1 MAMASSPPSPRY
13 GEGGVALASTAHEVA
28 VAGAGEGAAAVGA
41 EVTGFASPIEASA
54 AASPV
59 EVGERG
65 RDGLICEHT
74 K

>member
-1 MAMASSPPSPRY
+1 MAMASSPSSPRH

-28 VAGAGEGAAAVGA
+28 VAGACEGAAAAGA
-41 EVTGFASPIEASA
+41 EVTGFASPIQPSA

-65 RDGLICEHT
+65 RDGLTYEHT
-74 K
+74 P